1 MSEKKSSQ
9 VEKDLVVTIEYKL
22 TVDDEVIDSSED
34 EGPLAYLHGYDNILP
49 GLEDELMGMKVG
61 ESKMLA
67 LAPEDAYGEYDEEAF
82 MDVAR
87 DEFTD
92 EVPLEP
98 GVELHL
104 TDVDGDEAYA
114 TIVEVGDETVT
125 LDFNH
130 PLAGKQL
137 NFEVKVVD
145 IRAANAEELA
155 HGHPHLEDNH
165 NHQ

>member
-1 MSEKKSSQ
+1 MNDKKLTQ

-34 EGPLAYLHGYDNILP
+34 DGPLTYLHGYDNILP
-49 GLEDELMGMKVG
+49 GLEDELLGMKVG
-61 ESKMLA
+61 ESKVLA
-67 LAPEDAYGEYDEEAF
+67 LEPEDAYGEYDEEAF

-87 DEFTD
+87 EEFSD

-104 TDVDGDEAYA
+104 TDEDGEEAYA
-114 TIVEVGDETVT
+114 VIVEVGDENVT

-137 NFEVKVVD
+137 NFEIKVLE
-145 IRAANAEELA
+145 IRVADPQELE
-155 HGHPHLEDNH
+155 HGHPHFEDDH

>member
-1 MSEKKSSQ
+1 MNDKKLTQ

-34 EGPLAYLHGYDNILP
+34 DGPLTYLHGYDNILP
-49 GLEDELMGMKVG
+49 GLEDELLGMKVG
-61 ESKMLA
+61 ESKVLA
-67 LAPEDAYGEYDEEAF
+67 LEPEDAYGEYDEEAF

-87 DEFTD
+87 EEFSD

-104 TDVDGDEAYA
+104 TDEDGEEAYA
-114 TIVEVGDETVT
+114 VIVEVGDENVT

-137 NFEVKVVD
+137 NFEIKVLE
-145 IRAANAEELA
+145 IRAADPQELE
-155 HGHPHLEDNH
+155 HGHPHFEDDH

>member
-1 MSEKKSSQ
+1 MSEKKFSQ
-9 VEKDLVVTIEYKL
+9 VDKDLVVTIEYKL
-22 TVDDEVIDSSED
+22 TVDDEVIDSSEED
-34 EGPLAYLHGYDNILP
+34 GPLTYLHGYENILP
-49 GLEDELMGMKVG
+49 GLEDELLGMQVG
-61 ESKMLA
+61 EQKVLV
-67 LAPEDAYGEYDEEAF
+67 LAPEDGYGEYDEEAF

-87 DEFTD
+87 DEFTE

-114 TIVEVGDETVT
+114 TIVEVGDETIK

-137 NFEVKVVD
+137 NFEVKVID
-145 IRAANAEELA
+145 LRAADPEELA
-155 HGHPHLEDNH
+155 HGHPHSEDNH
-165 NHQ
+165 KHQ

>member
-1 MSEKKSSQ
+1 MSDKKLTQ
-9 VEKDLVVTIEYKL
+9 IEKDLVVTIEYKL

-34 EGPLAYLHGYDNILP
+34 DGPLTYTHGYDNILP
-49 GLEDELMGMKVG
+49 GLEDELLGMKVG
-61 ESKMLA
+61 ESKVLA
-67 LAPEDAYGEYDEEAF
+67 LEPDDAYGEYDEEAF

-87 DEFTD
+87 EEFSD

-104 TDVDGDEAYA
+104 TDEDGEEAYA
-114 TIVEVGDETVT
+114 VIVEVGDENVT

-137 NFEVKVVD
+137 NFEIKVLE
-145 IRAANAEELA
+145 IRAADPQELE
-155 HGHPHLEDNH
+155 HGHPHFEDDH